1 MSDTSTEKSP
11 QAVEPKGEVK
21 VPIAEVAKAR
31 ADKREAR
38 AEADSLRQENENLKT
53 ASVLDADTLRSISE
67 SLAKEARAAIEAE
80 LAPIRAEKAK
90 YQMAVQ
96 MGLSEKQ
103 ADKVMEIQG
112 KNPNLTPQQALTLA
126 RAEAPAEFA
135 GPSQAAFN
143 PSIHGGL
150 PIGGNSPLRS
160 NGQSEDFVALMN
172 QARSDGKIAE
182 ARHWAEKEAL
192 DRFRRGFNN
201 RHAR

>member
-1 MSDTSTEKSP
+1 MSDTSAEKQP
-11 QAVEPKGEVK
+11 EPVAAKGEVK
-21 VPIAEVAKAR
+21 VPIAAVAKER
-31 ADKREAR
+31 AEKREAR
-38 AEADSLRQENENLKT
+38 DEAASLRQENENLKT
-53 ASVLDADTLRSISE
+53 ASVLDADTLRLISE

-103 ADKVMEIQG
+103 ADKVMEIQS
-112 KNPNLTPQQALTLA
+112 KNPNLTPQQALVLA

-135 GPSQAAFN
+135 SPSQAAFN

-150 PIGGNSPLRS
+150 PVGGNSPLRNS
-160 NGQSEDFVALMN
+160 GQSEDYVALMN
-172 QARSDGKIAE
+172 QARSEGKVAE

>member
-1 MSDTSTEKSP
+1 MSDTSTEKKP
-11 QAVEPKGEVK
+11 EATEPKGDVK
-21 VPIAEVAKAR
+21 VPIAAVAKER
-31 ADKREAR
+31 AEKREAR
-38 AEADSLRQENENLKT
+38 DEANALRQENENLKN
-53 ASVLDADTLRSISE
+53 ASVLDAETLRSISE

-96 MGLSEKQ
+96 EGLNEKQ
-103 ADKVMEIQG
+103 ADKVMEIQS
-112 KNPNLTPQQALTLA
+112 KHPNLTLKQALVLA

-135 GPSQAAFN
+135 SPSQASFN

-150 PIGGNSPLRS
+150 PVGGNSPLRNS
-160 NGQSEDFVALMN
+160 GQSEDFVALMN

-182 ARHWAEKEAL
+182 AQHWAKQEAL